1 MHSFTRF
8 LIWLRLYAA
17 GKIRIPRRVWF
28 GLAAFFLIGTAQ
40 AVGAQTIYE
49 LKGKVYGP
57 DSKPIANVLVT
68 LENNSRAQIGQDA
81 TNSDGRYEFDG
92 IIAGTYYISVK
103 PDETKF
109 QAVFQRIE
117 LINTTAGGR
126 SSSTETVDFSLRY
139 APRPDQAVGTV
150 YAQTVPSEAEK
161 EYLSAVKSLTKGDKE
176 QAAKQLTRAVEIFP
190 NYFLALQQ
198 LGLLRVEKGSYE
210 EAIEPFNRAI
220 KVNSKAAQSYLGLGI
235 AYLSLDRPRE
245 AIQEL
250 NVAHTSDPKMF
261 SADLYLG
268 MALISTGD
276 LGLAE
281 TCLKRALAVGGSTKA
296 RAAHLY
302 LASIYN
308 TRKQYQMA
316 VDQLETYLHQNPK
329 ADNVANVK
337 EAINKIRAKL

>member
-17 GKIRIPRRVWF
+17 GKMRIPRRVWF

-210 EAIEPFNRAI
+210 EAIEPLEAAVALKGDDVNYLSNLAFAYDQVGRPADALRVLQQAKTVKPEAAKFLDEAI
-220 KVNSKAAQSYLGLGI
+220 KRIEQKA
-235 AYLSLDRPRE
+235 
-245 AIQEL
+245 
-250 NVAHTSDPKMF
+250 
-261 SADLYLG
+261 
-268 MALISTGD
+268 
-276 LGLAE
+276 
-281 TCLKRALAVGGSTKA
+281 GGS
-296 RAAHLY
+296 
-302 LASIYN
+302 S
-308 TRKQYQMA
+308 
-316 VDQLETYLHQNPK
+316 
-329 ADNVANVK
+329 
-337 EAINKIRAKL
+337 